1 MSSSGSPSAQFAAI
15 DEVLLL
21 LSEARERAEGAAK
34 AIAQANGQ
42 AHLVN
47 ALESVDK
54 ELLALHRRLI
64 DETLFHVPA
73 SEKPDKQLALDAA

>member
-1 MSSSGSPSAQFAAI
+1 VSEIASVQFAAI

-34 AIAQANGQ
+34 TITDSGGQ
-42 AHLVN
+42 AHLAE
-47 ALESVDK
+47 ALERVDK
-54 ELLALHRRLI
+54 ELLALHRRLM

-73 SEKPDKQLALDAA
+73 SEKPVEQLALDAA